1 MVNLKINITFEHY
14 KIIREQFME
23 IGQFLGFLVFMGIF
37 SMGFWL
43 MIFLLAFVVPYWLV
57 GNIKEIFKFK
67 REAKKA

>member
-1 MVNLKINITFEHY
+1 
-14 KIIREQFME
+14 ME
-23 IGQFLGFLVFMGIF
+23 IEQFLGFLAFMAVF

-67 REAKKA
+67 RDAKKA